1 MSAADDFLALE
12 PELLARLRTALAG
25 QTPAVHVLSQ
35 DDLAG
40 VAEEKQLVPAV
51 HVVYQR
57 YRVLES
63 RGDGRAARI
72 EQSWLAVVATRNT
85 RNLASASGARTQA
98 GKLAKVVAQALM
110 GWRAPGTATAFKLV
124 DGPGAGFGNG
134 FGYLPL
140 AFSAEMT
147 LTS

>member
-1 MSAADDFLALE
+1 MAPDLLALE
-12 PELLARLRTALAG
+12 SALLERLRTALAG
-25 QTPAVHVLSQ
+25 QVPPVHVLSQ

-57 YRVLES
+57 YRVAES
-63 RGDGRAARI
+63 RSDGKAARI

-85 RNLASASGARTQA
+85 RNLASSSGARTQA
-98 GKLAKVVAQALM
+98 GLLAGVVLQALM
-110 GWRAPGTATAFKLV
+110 GWRAPGTAGPCKLV
-124 DGPGAGFGNG
+124 DGPGAAFGKG

-140 AFSAEMT
+140 AFTAE
-147 LTS
+147 LTVSTT